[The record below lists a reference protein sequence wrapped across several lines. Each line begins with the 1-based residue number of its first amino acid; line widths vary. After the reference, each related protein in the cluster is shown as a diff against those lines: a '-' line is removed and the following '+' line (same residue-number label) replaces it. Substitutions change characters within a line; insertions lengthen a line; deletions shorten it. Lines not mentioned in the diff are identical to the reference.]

1 MLWAGSKPRD
11 LYLGTRVLAICD
23 GADVLLS
30 APAQGFEAG
39 VVQAQVHL
47 ANAPYTGHLRVW
59 LSGGLCRPFL
69 LPALPGVHGAAE
81 TLRVATKLASERTGL
96 GSDCRVWLDAPRL
109 GEARVAVAVAQ
120 ATLDRVKQGLGTR
133 WRIESIQPWWAEVL
147 QLALARKLR
156 PVAVGVQDCDSLTVL
171 IGREGGFSVATTIS
185 PLLDEAAADSAFTR
199 TLMSANVERDEAL
212 RARLVVAGSPP
223 GAALCSLGSLM
234 EISP

>member
-11 LYLGTRVLAICD
+11 LYLGTRAVAICG

-30 APAQGFEAG
+30 APVQGFAAG
-39 VVQAQVHL
+39 ISQAQSHL
-47 ANAPYTGHLRVW
+47 AKAPFTGRLRVW

-69 LPALPGVHGAAE
+69 LPDLPGVHGAAE
-81 TLRVATKLASERTGL
+81 TLRVASRLASERTGL
-96 GSDCRVWLDAPRL
+96 GSDCRVWLDAPRRD
-109 GEARVAVAVAQ
+109 EARVAVAVAQ
-120 ATLDRVKQGLGTR
+120 DTLDLVMQGLGSR
-133 WRIESIQPWWAEVL
+133 WRIESVQPWWVEVL
-147 QLALARKLR
+147 QLALSRKIK

-171 IGREGGFSVATTIS
+171 IGRESGFSVATTIS

-199 TLMSANVERDEAL
+199 TLMSANVDPDEAL
-212 RARLVVAGSPP
+212 RARLVVGGSPS

>member
-1 MLWAGSKPRD
+1 M
-11 LYLGTRVLAICD
+11 
-23 GADVLLS
+23 
-30 APAQGFEAG
+30 
-39 VVQAQVHL
+39 
-47 ANAPYTGHLRVW
+47 W
-59 LSGGLCRPFL
+59 LSGGLCQPFL

-96 GSDCRVWLDAPRL
+96 GSECRVWLDAPRL

-147 QLALARKLR
+147 QLALSRKVR

-199 TLMSANVERDEAL
+199 TLMSANVDPDEVL
-212 RARLVVAGSPP
+212 RARLVVAGSPS

>member
-11 LYLGTRVLAICD
+11 VYLGTRALAICD
-23 GADVLLS
+23 GSDVLLS
-30 APAQGFEAG
+30 APAQAFEAG

-47 ANAPYTGHLRVW
+47 ANAPYTGRLRVW

-69 LPALPGVHGAAE
+69 LPELPGIHGAAE
-81 TLRVATKLASERTGL
+81 TLRVASRLASERTGL
-96 GSDCRVWLDAPRL
+96 GTECRVWLDAPRR

-120 ATLDRVKQGLGTR
+120 DTLDRVMQGLGSR

-147 QLALARKLR
+147 QLALSRKVK

-185 PLLDEAAADSAFTR
+185 PLLDDAAADSAFTR
-199 TLMSANVERDEAL
+199 TLMSANVDPDEAL
-212 RARLVVAGSPP
+212 RARLVMGGSAP
-223 GAALCSLGSLM
+223 GTAPCSLGSLM